1 MSDRVHEIQQALQI
15 IKKIREE
22 KKMTQKAIAD
32 AMGISESFYCQL
44 EGGKRRL
51 TMDHAM
57 KIANILSKSL
67 DEIFLPTNLANCQ
80 YDDNPEENENK
91 E

>member
-1 MSDRVHEIQQALQI
+1 
-15 IKKIREE
+15 
-22 KKMTQKAIAD
+22 MTQKAIAD

-67 DEIFLPTNLANCQ
+67 DEIFYPRTWRIANTMTIQ
-80 YDDNPEENENK
+80 K
-91 E
+91 KTKQGVISLT